1 MENNVQ
7 NDTQYDDEIDLRE
20 LFGVL
25 LAGSRK
31 IIAITAVFAFVSV
44 IYALS
49 VPNQYKAITL
59 LAPAQHDSSDLT
71 GAFGQMGGLASL
83 AGVSIG
89 SESSEAKTAQE
100 IMQSWSFI
108 EGFIAENNIAVEVY
122 AAEEWSQVSD
132 KLQINDNLSV
142 NGFIDG
148 SINKVDSQTVGQDTA
163 NWGLDEVEVNF
174 LLNVGSVS
182 GTIALDSQNIGQNTT
197 DGDDIEIEQAHFT
210 YSLDNGVSLT
220 LGRYGSGLGLEG
232 EDPAGLYTYSRA
244 YSGTNNPFNFG
255 NIDDANGSVEGLI
268 IAYAAENWSVQ
279 VSIDNPSGTIRES
292 GSSKN
297 DLDYEVALSYTGIEN
312 LNLGLGFRANDALS
326 STNVKTDSD
335 IFNVNGTYQVGKAL
349 IGAEYS
355 EISAT
360 GTADLDAMMILV
372 DYDVSDKLGLA
383 VRYSTFE
390 ESASVDVDKIT
401 IAPNY
406 AITESLGAI
415 LEYSDISHDTAG
427 SDSDEIALELTYT
440 F

>member
-1 MENNVQ
+1 MKN
-7 NDTQYDDEIDLRE
+7 
-20 LFGVL
+20 
-25 LAGSRK
+25 K
-31 IIAITAVFAFVSV
+31 I
-44 IYALS
+44 
-49 VPNQYKAITL
+49 
-59 LAPAQHDSSDLT
+59 
-71 GAFGQMGGLASL
+71 LASL
-83 AGVSIG
+83 VAFGLVGSVS
-89 SESSEAKTAQE
+89 A
-100 IMQSWSFI
+100 I
-108 EGFIAENNIAVEVY
+108 E
-122 AAEEWSQVSD
+122 
-132 KLQINDNLSV
+132 INDNLSI

-148 SINKVDSQTVGQDTA
+148 SVSKTDNGTAIVGGDTA
-163 NWGLDEVEVNF
+163 NWGLDEIELNF

-182 GTIALDSQNIGQNTT
+182 GELHVDNDSGSASS
-197 DGDDIEIEQAHFT
+197 DISIEQAHFT

-220 LGRYGSGLGLEG
+220 LGRYGSALGLEG
-232 EDPAGLYTYSRA
+232 QDPAGLYTYSRA
-244 YSGTNNPFNFG
+244 YNPNFNFG
-255 NIDDANGSVEGLI
+255 NIDDVNGTAEGLI
-268 IAYAAENWSVQ
+268 IAYAAENWSLQ

-292 GSSKN
+292 GASKN

-326 STNVKTDSD
+326 SSNVKTDSD
-335 IFNVNGTYQVGKAL
+335 VFNVNGTYQVGKAL

-355 EISAT
+355 EISST
-360 GTADLDAMMILV
+360 GNADLDAMMILV

-383 VRYSTFE
+383 VRYSSYE